1 MPPKVVTQPGLKS
14 KQSFM
19 AIGTPWNGPIAS
31 PRMIAASAAFAALR
45 ASS

>member
-19 AIGTPWNGPIAS
+19 AIGTPCRAPTLS
-31 PRMIAASAAFAALR
+31 PRMIAASAAFAAFR